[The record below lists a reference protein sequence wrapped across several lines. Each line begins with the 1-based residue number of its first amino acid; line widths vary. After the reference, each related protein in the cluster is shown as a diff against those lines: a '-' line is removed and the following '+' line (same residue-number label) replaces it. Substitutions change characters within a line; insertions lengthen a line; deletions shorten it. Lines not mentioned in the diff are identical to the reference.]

1 MRKTRTAVFAGIA
14 ALAVAGTALAANHD
28 RHVMKVDL
36 PDGSVAH
43 VEYGGDVAPKV
54 TVAPT
59 LNFEPVRWFD
69 PFAAAPFAM
78 FDRIA
83 AQMDQQAGMMMRQA
97 RALAIPANP
106 ANGKLDL
113 TSFGTLPA
121 GTVSYS
127 FVSTGAG
134 TGTCSRSV
142 QVTSFGPG
150 HQPKVISNSAGD
162 CRDAP
167 SAPIATGLGQAD
179 HVVTPAIGQGAGD
192 PEGKPLHTT

>member
-1 MRKTRTAVFAGIA
+1 LAGIA
-14 ALAVAGTALAANHD
+14 ALAVAGTALAASHD
-28 RHVMKVDL
+28 WHVMKVDL
-36 PDGSVAH
+36 PDGSIAH
-43 VEYGGDVAPKV
+43 VEYAGDVAPKV
-54 TVAPT
+54 TVAPPSS
-59 LNFEPVRWFD
+59 LVPVRWFD

-83 AQMDQQAGMMMRQA
+83 AQMDQQADMMMRQV
-97 RALAIPANP
+97 RALEMQPNP

-113 TSFGTLPA
+113 AAFGSLPA

-127 FVSTGAG
+127 FVSTGIG

-162 CRDAP
+162 CHDAP
-167 SAPIATGLGQAD
+167 PAPTATGLRRANQA
-179 HVVTPAIGQGAGD
+179 VPPVTGRGTGV